1 MASLLLAVIYLAFI
15 SLGLPDSL
23 LGSGWPSMQAA
34 FSVPSSYAGYV
45 SMTICCMTIVS
56 ALVSPK
62 LIRKIPTEWI
72 VIFSVFLTV
81 AGLMG
86 FSFSTAYW
94 MLFVFAV
101 PYGLGAGAIDAALN
115 HYVAMHYPSSVM
127 NFLHCFYGV
136 GAMISPGIMALALR
150 YAHWN
155 QGYRWTAFLQF
166 GILIVCMF
174 SLPLWKSNNKQ
185 EEQDEKDVEREVLRA
200 EDRKGVFAPWFV
212 PGDRAAKAVAGVE
225 DAPLQ
230 MGDPGRHARRLSALE
245 VEKVDL
251 HVGGAGR
258 VFEEDAARRRE
269 NRAVVLRHEHP
280 DAGEVRGVVEDDG
293 LLAVVDVEVV
303 RDDVLAED
311 EAVLEPLDGH
321 VAKDLL
327 VVLVA

>member
-166 GILIVCMF
+166 GILIVCLF
-174 SLPLWKSNNKQ
+174 SLPLWNSNNKQ
-185 EEQDEKDVEREVLRA
+185 EEQDEKEHSDVSIRHAL
-200 EDRKGVFAPWFV
+200 KV
-212 PGDRAAKAVAGVE
+212 PG
-225 DAPLQ
+225 
-230 MGDPGRHARRLSALE
+230 
-245 VEKVDL
+245 
-251 HVGGAGR
+251 
-258 VFEEDAARRRE
+258 
-269 NRAVVLRHEHP
+269 
-280 DAGEVRGVVEDDG
+280 
-293 LLAVVDVEVV
+293 
-303 RDDVLAED
+303 VLATLIAFFAYCSG
-311 EAVLEPLDGH
+311 EATCFLWTPS
-321 VAKDLL
+321 LL
-327 VVLVA
+327 FSENWEIPRSGSAMFTSQAQTARAQQLPISPRFLSKQA